1 VDLGAPAARAA
12 LEDVGVVEQPVEER
26 GDAAVSPRS
35 LPSRRPAGSSEQRR
49 GPFVAAHDQLEEI
62 SAAVCGSLRMPRSST
77 MSSAT
82 ATRSSKYCLRVPSS
96 EAIGQLFDRDMRL
109 SIDDAVALLDCS
121 AADGLGEMT
130 LARARRTEQQH
141 VFALTDKTRGCEIVD
156 ERAIHLLVEIE
167 IKAVEG
173 SVWRRG
179 KRPA

>member
-1 VDLGAPAARAA
+1 MI
-12 LEDVGVVEQPVEER
+12 
-26 GDAAVSPRS
+26 S
-35 LPSRRPAGSSEQRR
+35 SRRS
-49 GPFVAAHDQLEEI
+49 

-96 EAIGQLFDRDMRL
+96 EAIGQLFDQDMRL
-109 SIDDAVALLDCS
+109 SIDDAVALLDRS

-167 IKAVEG
+167 IKASRARSASRKAASLRRRAKRRSCRRSSSSDTSVETRSIG
-173 SVWRRG
+173 EIGRAHV
-179 KRPA
+179 

>member
-1 VDLGAPAARAA
+1 
-12 LEDVGVVEQPVEER
+12 
-26 GDAAVSPRS
+26 
-35 LPSRRPAGSSEQRR
+35 
-49 GPFVAAHDQLEEI
+49 
-62 SAAVCGSLRMPRSST
+62 

-173 SVWRRG
+173 SVCVAESGQLEAAGEEVVLPSQQLVGHERRDEIDRSELVG
-179 KRPA
+179 LRLAQPRFEDVSDAGEPELAECVVEFGEVHVWSSPVFRWMSSR